1 MLLGT
6 ESAFARAVT
15 ALPLPRLR
23 GMERKLATVLF
34 VDLVAS
40 TELVAGADPE
50 VVRRR
55 VTTFF
60 DAVSRC
66 IDVHGGTVEKFAGD
80 AVMAAFGIPISHEDD
95 AERAVRAALSMVE
108 NLRDIE
114 LQVRIGLESGEVVVD
129 ETDSTFATGE
139 AVNVAARLQQ
149 AARPGEILMGAA
161 ARRLTDGA
169 IEAETAGPL
178 ELRGFRQPIEAY
190 RPICVGDGGRRVGKL
205 SAPFVGREAELE
217 LLQNTLERTVRDR
230 RPHVFTIYGE
240 PGVGKS
246 RLVREFLAGAE
257 GVTILS
263 GRALPYGEGVT
274 YWPLAEMVKSA
285 AGITDDDPL
294 EVARE
299 KLIECCGD
307 EAIAELLG
315 LASGVLEAV
324 EGERGQPEIAWAAR
338 EFVDELADVQPLI
351 LVFEDIHWAEE
362 PLLELIDHLAQ
373 WVRERALLIIC
384 LARPE
389 LLDVRPGWGGGR
401 IRSTAIELEPLPR
414 EESERLADA
423 LLEDAHLA
431 PTVRTHLLDKTEGN
445 PLFVEETVRMVLE
458 SGDGAS
464 ERIPDTLQSLIAARI
479 DRLPQGEKLLLQRA
493 SVIGRTFW
501 AGALAYLS
509 PELGEELED
518 ALDDLLM
525 RDLLTR
531 ETRSTITGEEPYRF
545 KHVLIREVA
554 YAALSK
560 SARADLHMKFA
571 EWLRERADKELL
583 EIRAYHLDQAC
594 LLLAELDGRPPK
606 DLAQTA
612 AKALEA
618 AGKRALSREAPASA
632 RKLLLRAVELEST
645 LERRY
650 NAARAAWR
658 LDDSAAVAKEMA
670 ALVDDA
676 AAVGNTHIQG
686 RALTALADTTLA
698 RDGDVQA
705 ATTLAEQ
712 ALAVL
717 DPDDH
722 TGRFDALDVRSTIA
736 WYEGSITVA
745 EDFETA
751 ALEAARASGRKD
763 LESKAARELAGM
775 HLVRMDEDAAAP
787 LIERALELADESG
800 SIVARAQAAH
810 VKGDYH
816 RHRGEYDE
824 SEEWLT
830 KALELFTEVGGQRG
844 IGLTSKQLGRLASS
858 RGDPARA
865 EKLFRESI
873 RMLAPTQE
881 RGVLCESQRLLAQLL
896 VQQGRIDEAEKYALA
911 ARETVSA
918 EDLASRA
925 TTRVALAHVR
935 AAQERDAEAEE
946 LFREAVEIV
955 TGAEHCRVRFDVLP
969 AYGEFLRAH
978 GRDDEADELDARL
991 AELTPSAA

>member
-1 MLLGT
+1 
-6 ESAFARAVT
+6 
-15 ALPLPRLR
+15 
-23 GMERKLATVLF
+23 MERKLATVLF

-40 TELVAGADPE
+40 TELVSGADPE

-66 IDVHGGTVEKFAGD
+66 IEVHGGTVEKFAGD
-80 AVMAAFGIPISHEDD
+80 AVMAAFGVPIGHEDD
-95 AERAVRAALSMVE
+95 AERAVRAALAIVE
-108 NLRDIE
+108 GMHALE
-114 LQVRIGLESGEVVVD
+114 LEVRIGVESGEVVVD

-161 ARRLTDGA
+161 AHRLTDGV
-169 IEAETAGPL
+169 IESESAGPL
-178 ELRGFRQPIEAY
+178 ELRGFRQAIEAY
-190 RPICVGDGGRRVGKL
+190 RPICVGDGGRPLGSL
-205 SAPFVGREAELE
+205 TAPFVGREAELE
-217 LLQNTLERTVRDR
+217 LLDNTLERTMRDR

-246 RLVREFLAGAE
+246 RLVREFLAGVE
-257 GVTILS
+257 GVTVLS

-338 EFVDELADVQPLI
+338 EFVDELADVQPLL

-373 WVRERALLIIC
+373 WVRERALLIVC

-389 LLDVRPGWGGGR
+389 LLDIRPGWGGGR

-414 EESERLADA
+414 SDSERLADA
-423 LLEDAHLA
+423 LLEDAELPA
-431 PTVRTHLLDKTEGN
+431 NVRTHLLDKTEGN

-458 SGDGAS
+458 SGGDGDGAF
-464 ERIPDTLQSLIAARI
+464 ERIPDTLQALIAARI
-479 DRLPQGEKLLLQRA
+479 DRLPQSEKLLLQRA
-493 SVIGRTFW
+493 SVIGRVFW
-501 AGALAYLS
+501 AGALKHLS
-509 PELGEELED
+509 PEFGEELED

-531 ETRSTITGEEPYRF
+531 ESRSTITGEEPYRF

-554 YAALSK
+554 YSALSK
-560 SARADLHMKFA
+560 SSRADLHMKFA

-612 AKALEA
+612 AHVLEL

-650 NAARAAWR
+650 NAARAAWK
-658 LDDSAAVAKEMA
+658 LADLGAVAKEMA

-676 AAVGNTHIQG
+676 AAEGNPRIQG
-686 RALTALADTTLA
+686 RALTALAETTLD
-698 RDGDVQA
+698 REGDVQA
-705 ATTLAEQ
+705 ATDLAEQ
-712 ALAVL
+712 ALSVL
-717 DPDDH
+717 YEDDH
-722 TGRFDALDVRSTIA
+722 EGRFGALDARRLIA
-736 WYEGSITVA
+736 WYEARI
-745 EDFETA
+745 TA
-751 ALEAARASGRKD
+751 AEEFASAALDAARAAGRQD
-763 LESKAARELAGM
+763 LESKAVRELAGL
-775 HLVRMDEDAAAP
+775 HLVRMDEERAAP
-787 LIERALELADESG
+787 LIDRALELAEASG
-800 SIVARAQAAH
+800 NIVARAEAAY
-810 VKGDYH
+810 VKGDFHYL
-816 RHRGEYDE
+816 RREYDE
-824 SEEWLT
+824 AEGALT
-830 KALELFTEVGGQRG
+830 QALDLFTESGSQRG
-844 IGLTSKQLGRLASS
+844 IAATSKLLGRLAW
-858 RGDPARA
+858 RTGDASRA
-865 EKLFRESI
+865 EKHLRDSI
-873 RMLAPTQE
+873 RLLAPMQE
-881 RGVLCESQRLLAQLL
+881 RGTLCESQRSLAQLL
-896 VQQGRIDEAEKYALA
+896 LELGRVDEAEKYAIA

-918 EDLASRA
+918 EDLTSRA
-925 TTRVALAHVR
+925 TTRVALAQVR
-935 AAQERDAEAEE
+935 AAQDRDAEAEE

-955 TGAEHCRVRFDVLP
+955 SAAEHCRVRFDVLP
-969 AYGEFLRAH
+969 AYAEFLRAR
-978 GRDDEADELDARL
+978 GREDEADGLDDRL